1 MAKLNLIKSGKFEE
15 LEAQVFNQTLG
26 GEGTYTAV
34 LDEAEELALVEAIYD
49 GSVAAKKFA
58 MQYWQHYTPFNS
70 SVKLMIERPKYPA
83 MPDILQFIIKKWGV
97 VPDLVKLICKTAYD
111 TDGKAFLPLVEA
123 CADEKHTSKPNPE
136 LIYWFEKI
144 DNRYET
150 KSSEAYQNS
159 FNAKK

>member
-1 MAKLNLIKSGKFEE
+1 MAKLNLIKNGKFEE

-58 MQYWQHYTPFNS
+58 MQYWQHYAPFNS

-97 VPDLVKLICKTAYD
+97 VPEQIRMICQQANTYD
-111 TDGKAFLPLVEA
+111 SEIFLPLAEI
-123 CADEKHTSKPNPE
+123 CAKNIRSTQVNPE
-136 LIYWFEKI
+136 MVYWFEKL
-144 DNRYET
+144 DNQYET
-150 KSSEAYQNS
+150 KLLEIYQNN
-159 FNAKK
+159 FQNK